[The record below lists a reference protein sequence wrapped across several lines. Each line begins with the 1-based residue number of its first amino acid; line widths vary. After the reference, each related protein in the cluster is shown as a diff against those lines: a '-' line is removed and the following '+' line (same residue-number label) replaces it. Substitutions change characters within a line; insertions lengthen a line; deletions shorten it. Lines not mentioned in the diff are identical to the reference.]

1 MRRIWAFIC
10 MVLSLVV
17 MIVFNAQ
24 SIYEANNLSLEYN
37 SSKEVVIQVDQREG
51 GISLNRNDISNKI
64 TSRLDLSDASN
75 YQVEVQI
82 NSSDTSIGEVRVK
95 LSSKNDEEYNNI
107 VRILESNNN
116 LTLTNS
122 NGDEISYTEVLG
134 DSKNIM
140 ELDYDGINPKPKFV
154 IGNITKYNEFIAKND
169 SITDETLKKNI
180 YVWANKTEEDTYD
193 RAFGNEKEGI
203 EAVSEVKNKI
213 IATLSTDNYSK
224 QENEDHGYFS
234 VSTDE
239 KGNNFTI
246 SSARSYVNA
255 LNATD
260 YGFNVKHLYEN
271 IVDPVLPS
279 NSRSTLLIGYGVGLL
294 LLIIGFCLAYSLS
307 GLLASL
313 SIATSTMF
321 VFLIAN
327 FVGFIFTPV
336 TSLAV
341 IFSIVTASFVLVYT
355 FNRIQIEYIKGRSIE
370 KCHYEG
376 FRKSFK
382 PNIAIGF
389 VVFFTSLFTFFLGK
403 GVIKS
408 FSGYL
413 VIGSIL
419 STFVSYYLAKFISYW
434 LFTSPLINKNLS
446 LLGIRKEEN
455 KLSKKLESK
464 TYVSY
469 ENKKK
474 SKIVS
479 CSVFTLTCIVVLA
492 TFLGL
497 YFTKGAN
504 NIFNN
509 SLDYKN
515 AYRIN
520 VTYVTEREI
529 SDEQTYTDFNDFA
542 SDLNSAEELKDI
554 FNTNEDVA
562 SYTFNRVETYDI
574 EKSEKTY
581 TYYISMLVEKDLS
594 DDQIATLQGY
604 ITTGLDGRLALYSN
618 TPISFDASVSAKG
631 DVIHNNFYFYL
642 CSGMIVVF
650 ASCLI
655 LLVYGLYASLQVGLL
670 LAIEYGL
677 GMSLL
682 ALTRLPFNSF
692 TEYGVYFSLLAT
704 SITLIPVYQRFRELR
719 KDTKSKKAS
728 LEEQIKLF
736 NTSFQEN
743 FISICAI
750 DLFIF
755 IIGLVCI
762 FAGGSSLF
770 SAGIIMIVM
779 TLIGF
784 IYTTTLAG
792 YDYMNF
798 RDTIKLKPIHINIKH
813 NKKKDIIN
821 KNEPQEAIVP
831 GINDF

>member
-64 TSRLDLSDASN
+64 TSRLDLSGASN

-313 SIATSTMF
+313 SIATATMF

>member
-64 TSRLDLSDASN
+64 TSRLDLSGASN

>member
-51 GISLNRNDISNKI
+51 GISLNRNDISSKI
-64 TSRLDLSDASN
+64 TSRLDLSGASN

-224 QENEDHGYFS
+224 QENEDYGYFS

-239 KGNNFTI
+239 KGNSFTI

-271 IVDPVLPS
+271 IVNPVLAS

-469 ENKKK
+469 DNKKK

-479 CSVFTLTCIVVLA
+479 CSVFALTCIVVLA

-618 TPISFDASVSAKG
+618 TPISFDTSVSAKG